1 MTSGLMSSLTGMLV
15 GQIIIVDGRKP
26 RKQIKESPRKESG
39 EDAGRR
45 WKMGTNYY
53 VVKNGPS
60 CQDPVHIGKAS
71 IGWMFSFQRQNEKWH
86 EPPIVWNTFNQVK
99 DWLKK
104 YTVDSTDY
112 VIIDEYDEIV
122 SYDDFIEMVELKQE
136 RDRDNPDNFDYSD
149 NVDGYRFT
157 DGEFC

>member
-1 MTSGLMSSLTGMLV
+1 
-15 GQIIIVDGRKP
+15 
-26 RKQIKESPRKESG
+26 
-39 EDAGRR
+39 
-45 WKMGTNYY
+45 MGTNYY

-71 IGWMFSFQRQNEKWH
+71 IGWMFNFQRQNEKWN

-112 VIIDEYDEIV
+112 VIIDEYDEVI

-136 RDRDNPDNFDYSD
+136 RDKDNPDNFDYSD

-157 DGEFC
+157 DKEFC